1 MGSGHERKTCHYVE
15 GWDWSMGNKLDLP
28 RKGRKIGSIRPTQW
42 SLYENQTLKFGWV
55 SGLTILGWPSVCILP
70 QIDAWRMILPRGHRH
85 LRFGT
90 LPGLDSSLCISF
102 FGGFRFVSFCCSKTI
117 TISII
122 LSWVP
127 QAFLAKY
134 LTYGWSW
141 EPTNLLSACWKWA
154 WTWAFLTLQLISGVL
169 LQNWLSEELYP

>member
-15 GWDWSMGNKLDLP
+15 GWDWSMGNQLDLP
-28 RKGRKIGSIRPTQW
+28 RKGRRLGQSCQHNEVFMKTRHW
-42 SLYENQTLKFGWV
+42 NLDEC
-55 SGLTILGWPSVCILP
+55 LGWQYWVDQSVCILP

-90 LPGLDSSLCISF
+90 LQVLDSSLCISF

-154 WTWAFLTLQLISGVL
+154 WTWAFLILQLISGVL
-169 LQNWLSEELYP
+169 L